1 MERNFVDGYVE
12 WQANPEITGVNRLPQ
27 HATFMPYASF
37 EEAQKAERY
46 ASSRCKVLNGKWKF
60 KLYKNYAYRPSDF
73 AQVHYDT
80 HNWDTVQVP
89 GSWQM
94 QGYDQSQYCN
104 VRYPWEGHE
113 DICPPAA
120 PTKHNPV
127 GCYVKRIHVGADLLQ
142 KRVVLCFEGVE
153 SAFYLY
159 VNGQRVGYSESSF
172 NRAEFDVT
180 RYLQEGSNV
189 IGVEVYRW
197 CTGSWLECQDMW
209 RLGGIFRDVYLYTTE
224 REYIRDFVLKA
235 QPDGEMKDGFVEVL
249 VKTNGAYEGLSLD
262 MSVLDAAGNTVALD
276 CQYANEDH
284 RTMLRAI
291 VAGADLWSSEHPAL
305 YTLVLTLKNNGAP
318 IEYISTK
325 FGFRKVEILD
335 GVIRINDRR
344 VVFKGTNRH
353 EFDCHTGRYITEEV
367 MRDDLE
373 KMKRANMNAVRTSH
387 YPNCPRWME
396 LCDEYGI
403 YVIDEN
409 NMESHGTNRSTI
421 IGCPQIPDSRPEWE
435 KACMDRIQALYE
447 RDKNCTCVVCWSM
460 GNESLGGET
469 PKKMYRYLKNVDDTR
484 FVHFECH
491 GDPEEQSLSDV
502 QSKMYAKPQ
511 ECEEYALTRRDG
523 RPYLLCEYTHAMG
536 NSCGSTDE
544 YTTLWDKYPCLQGGF
559 VWDWVDQSILT
570 KDDQGRE
577 YLAYGGD
584 FGDEPNDGHFCGNG
598 LLFGD
603 RRITPKYYEIQKLYQ
618 YVDFC
623 AVDPVRGQVE
633 IKNKYLFTDLAD
645 FELYWCQ
652 CSDKGVFRDGVVE
665 VQLAPG
671 EKKVLDL
678 ELGRPCNTEFYL
690 NLELRTKEKTLWCP
704 AGFAVA
710 KEQFV
715 IDAFAN
721 TYDEL
726 VADAPLLVDD
736 TYGSLRVMSDDVNIR
751 FERRERNQLVSIK
764 VGGEELLQGPMR
776 FNFWRALTDNDRGTR
791 AGSRLGC
798 WRDAGDTP
806 GIYNNT
812 KWSIENYKILDGG
825 KKVVVVSG
833 ATVCTQ
839 PECKGQVV
847 YTITS
852 KGMEVDMQFF
862 PNDALPEI
870 PEVGL
875 LFELPPDFENLTYL
889 GAGPEENYIDR
900 CNATQIG
907 LYNTTVTDLYT
918 DYLKPQECG
927 NRTGVRY
934 ATLVGQKKVFSLV
947 AEPVMELN
955 VSHWLPKEIE
965 NTWHGKDL
973 PPVTK
978 TVVRCIA
985 RQQGVGGYDSWG
997 KRPEESVTLRTGK
1010 LRDWGFTLV
1019 PKRARK

>member
-37 EEAQKAERY
+37 AEAQKAERY

-172 NRAEFDVT
+172 DRAEFDVT

-353 EFDCHTGRYITEEV
+353 EFDCRTGRYITEEV

-690 NLELRTKEKTLWCP
+690 NLELRTKEETLWCP

-862 PNDALPEI
+862 PNDTLPEI

-997 KRPEESVTLRTGK
+997 AHCNEKYKNKTDKTYRLKFQIR
-1010 LRDWGFTLV
+1010 F
-1019 PKRARK
+1019 

>member
-353 EFDCHTGRYITEEV
+353 EFDCRTGRYITEEV

-491 GDPEEQSLSDV
+491 GAPEEQSLSDV

-997 KRPEESVTLRTGK
+997 AHCNEKYKNKTDKTYRLKFQIR
-1010 LRDWGFTLV
+1010 F
-1019 PKRARK
+1019 